1 MTIIPEVQTAIITL
15 SKEELNKFNYKKGDT
30 EGFVNMP
37 LSISGIRCSI
47 FCREENDRIKISMRS
62 VGDYS
67 VNELAGKL
75 FGGGG
80 HKNAAG
86 AESKLTMKE
95 TIEKIKNELSN

>member
-1 MTIIPEVQTAIITL
+1 M
-15 SKEELNKFNYKKGDT
+15 
-30 EGFVNMP
+30 
-37 LSISGIRCSI
+37 
-47 FCREENDRIKISMRS
+47 KISMRS

-67 VNELAGKL
+67 VSDLANKL

-95 TIEKIKNELSN
+95 TIDKIIEGVRN